1 MHSEAVACSD
11 DEELPMAEFVRIEET
26 SNKKVAIL
34 RLERPKVN
42 ALNGQVSQEL
52 LDAATEL
59 DGRSDIRGV
68 VLWGGPKIFAAGA
81 DIAEFP
87 VNEGHR
93 DPTPAV
99 DILNEAIFKI
109 ENLSQITVAAVN
121 GVALGGGCEL
131 SMSTDFRICG
141 TKAAFGQPE
150 ILLGIIP
157 GGGGTQRLT
166 RLVGVTKSK
175 EISYTGRMVSA
186 DEALEIGLVSAVH
199 PDDEVLDKALE
210 MAGAYADGPA
220 AIANAKK
227 AIMDGLHLP
236 LDEAVAVERRE
247 FVNAFQ
253 TDDAVIGIES
263 FLEHGPG
270 KATFTGQ

>member
-1 MHSEAVACSD
+1 
-11 DEELPMAEFVRIEET
+11 MAEFVRIEE
-26 SNKKVAIL
+26 SPNKKVAIL

-59 DGRSDIRGV
+59 DGRTDIRGV

-131 SMSTDFRICG
+131 SMSTDFRVCG

-210 MAGAYADGPA
+210 MAGTYADGPA

>member
-1 MHSEAVACSD
+1 
-11 DEELPMAEFVRIEET
+11 MAEFVRIEAS
-26 SNKKVAIL
+26 SNDKIAIM

-42 ALNGQVSQEL
+42 ALNVQVSQEL
-52 LDAATEL
+52 LEAATEL
-59 DGRSDIRGV
+59 EGRDDIRGV

-81 DIAEFP
+81 DIGTFP
-87 VNEGHR
+87 IGDGHR
-93 DPTPAV
+93 DPTPEV
-99 DILNEAIFKI
+99 DVLNEAIFKI

-175 EISYTGRMVSA
+175 EISYSGRMVSA
-186 DEALEIGLVSAVH
+186 EEALEIGLVSAVH
-199 PDDEVLDKALE
+199 PDEEVLDKAVELLTP
-210 MAGAYADGPA
+210 YVDGPA
-220 AIANAKK
+220 AISNVKK
-227 AIMDGLHLP
+227 AIMDGLHVSLE
-236 LDEAVAVERRE
+236 EAVAIERRE

-253 TDDAVIGIES
+253 TDDAVIGITS

-270 KATFTGQ
+270 KAEFTGK

>member
-186 DEALEIGLVSAVH
+186 DEALEI
-199 PDDEVLDKALE
+199 
-210 MAGAYADGPA
+210 AGAYADGPA